1 MNDFDFLRDHG
12 YGVVYGEKA
21 VRQKII
27 DLAIKSPK
35 ERTMTYEQATADLE
49 LVEVGV
55 AKVTLP
61 HHLYPEVEGNT
72 CEFTDEVGYV
82 TDEGTVA
89 APADVTIH

>member
-27 DLAIKSPK
+27 DLAIKSPIK

-49 LVEVGV
+49 LVEAGV
-55 AKVTLP
+55 A
-61 HHLYPEVEGNT
+61 EVAIVGEGSEAT
-72 CEFTDEVGYV
+72 EEVGFV
-82 TDEGTVA
+82 TDEGVVA
-89 APADVTIH
+89 TPADVTIH